1 MISWDATLSSTKRDR
16 LVRVEAEVAQAAV
29 AVVADLAVVEAEA
42 GLAVAEAEAA
52 VAEAGTAVIVVETV
66 AEIAVVVAGKFFPR
80 ISKTGINRNGELELL
95 PAFLIE
101 FSACNDCKPCVSFT
115 LPILVQP
122 SFVPGVQISLLS
134 LFAV

>member
-52 VAEAGTAVIVVETV
+52 VAEAGTAVIVVETG
-66 AEIAVVVAGKFFPR
+66 AEIAVVVAGKFFHEFPR
-80 ISKTGINRNGELELL
+80 RESIGTG
-95 PAFLIE
+95 
-101 FSACNDCKPCVSFT
+101 
-115 LPILVQP
+115 
-122 SFVPGVQISLLS
+122 SLNCSPLS
-134 LFAV
+134 S

>member
-16 LVRVEAEVAQAAV
+16 LVRVEAEVAQAAG
-29 AVVADLAVVEAEA
+29 AVVADSVVEAEA
-42 GLAVAEAEAA
+42 GLAEAEAA